1 MNDIGSTSKASK
13 IMQRISS
20 MHLKFNS
27 YLNPL
32 FLAHL
37 NTAKTCLTVAMMSA
51 FKHSSVVR
59 MNFGRIQP
67 EIKYLDHFEYDQ
79 LMKN

>member
-1 MNDIGSTSKASK
+1 MTLVSTSKASK

-37 NTAKTCLTVAMMSA
+37 NKAKTCFPVAMMSA

-67 EIKYLDHFEYDQ
+67 EIKY
-79 LMKN
+79 